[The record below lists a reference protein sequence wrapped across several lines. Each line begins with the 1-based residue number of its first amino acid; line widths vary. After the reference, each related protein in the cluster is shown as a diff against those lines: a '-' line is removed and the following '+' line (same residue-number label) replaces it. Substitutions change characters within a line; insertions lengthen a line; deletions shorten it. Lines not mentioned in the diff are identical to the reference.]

1 MICECFCLEKS
12 TVFFMWTECLTYL
25 GFQIS
30 HLKQL
35 DFQETEASVVQTGGL
50 LICKQRALSDQ
61 RDDQWISILGMEWKS
76 MIIVI
81 ADRKTIQCVFW
92 YKC

>member
-1 MICECFCLEKS
+1 MFCLEKS
-12 TVFFMWTECLTYL
+12 SLYGQNASHL

-35 DFQETEASVVQTGGL
+35 HFQETEASVVQTGGL

-61 RDDQWISILGMEWKS
+61 RDDQWKSILEWNGN
-76 MIIVI
+76 
-81 ADRKTIQCVFW
+81 Q
-92 YKC
+92 